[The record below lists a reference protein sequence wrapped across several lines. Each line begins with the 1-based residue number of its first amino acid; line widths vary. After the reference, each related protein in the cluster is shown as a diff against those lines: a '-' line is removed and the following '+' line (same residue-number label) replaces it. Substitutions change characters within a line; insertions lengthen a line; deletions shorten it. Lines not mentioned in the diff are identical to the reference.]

1 MRQGLSGKRG
11 VWLVMVAWALWV
23 LIGCGVSSPNL
34 GIKADDRYQLAQQ
47 YLGSQSYILAEQEIR
62 KALDLVPEEPKYFE
76 LLALI
81 YQAQGRI
88 RQAEEAYKVALQ
100 SDAISPSTLVN
111 YSTLLLLRE
120 QYDEAINTSQ
130 RALQKPGY
138 ARPALAHTNIGLA
151 YLKQG
156 KLAQAEEQFL
166 IALDYQPGLAEAHH
180 NLGLVYERLGQR
192 TKAILSFREAIRSS
206 PGYTEA
212 HASLGRL
219 LLQDGRPEEARNAFE
234 RVIDLA
240 PDSELAVASRR
251 HLKRLPR

>member
-1 MRQGLSGKRG
+1 MRKGLCGKLG
-11 VWLVMVAWALWV
+11 AWWAIVALSLWM
-23 LIGCGVSSPNL
+23 LMGCGPSPRL
-34 GIKADDRYQLAQQ
+34 GIKAEDRYRLAQQ
-47 YLGSQSYILAEQEIR
+47 YLGSQSYILAEKEIR
-62 KALDLVPEEPKYFE
+62 KALDVTPQEPKYFE

-88 RQAEEAYKVALQ
+88 RQADEAYQVALQ
-100 SDAISPSTLVN
+100 AEEIAPSTLVN

-120 QYDEAINTSQ
+120 QYDDAISMSR

-156 KLAQAEEQFL
+156 ELAQAEEHFHT
-166 IALDYQPGLAEAHH
+166 ALDYQPGLAEAHH
-180 NLGLVYERLGQR
+180 NLGLVHERVGKR
-192 TKAILSFREAIRSS
+192 TKAIQSFREAIRSK

-219 LLQDGRPEEARNAFE
+219 LWQDGRPEEARNAFE

>member
-1 MRQGLSGKRG
+1 MRQRLGGKRG
-11 VWLVMVAWALWV
+11 AWLTIVALLLWV
-23 LIGCGVSSPNL
+23 LMGCGPSPRL
-34 GIKADDRYQLAQQ
+34 GIQADDRYQLAQQ
-47 YLGSQSYILAEQEIR
+47 YLGNESYILAEQEIR
-62 KALDLVPEEPKYFE
+62 KALDLVPQEPKYFE

-88 RQAEEAYKVALQ
+88 RQAEEAYRVALQ
-100 SDAISPSTLVN
+100 TDDVSPSTLVN

-120 QYDEAINTSQ
+120 QYDEAIDMSR

-151 YLKQG
+151 YLK
-156 KLAQAEEQFL
+156 KDALTQAEEHFL
-166 IALDYQPGLAEAHH
+166 TALDYQPELAETHH
-180 NLGLVYERLGQR
+180 NLGLVYERLGKPH
-192 TKAILSFREAIRSS
+192 KAILSFREALRSNS
-206 PGYTEA
+206 AYTEA

-219 LLQDGRPEEARNAFE
+219 LLQDGRPEEARHAFE

>member
-1 MRQGLSGKRG
+1 
-11 VWLVMVAWALWV
+11 
-23 LIGCGVSSPNL
+23 L

-47 YLGSQSYILAEQEIR
+47 YLGNQSYILAEQEIR
-62 KALDLVPEEPKYFE
+62 KALDLAPQEPTYFE

-81 YQAQGRI
+81 YQAQGRL
-88 RQAEEAYKVALQ
+88 RQAGEAYHVALQ
-100 SDAISPSTLVN
+100 SDDVSSSTLVN

-120 QYDEAINTSQ
+120 QYDEAIDMSR

-151 YLKQG
+151 YLKKG
-156 KLAQAEEQFL
+156 DLAQAEEHFL
-166 IALDYQPGLAEAHH
+166 IALDYQPGLAETHH
-180 NLGLVYERLGQR
+180 NLGLVYERFGKRHQ
-192 TKAILSFREAIRSS
+192 AILSFREAIRSDA
-206 PGYTEA
+206 GYTEA

-234 RVIDLA
+234 RVIDLD
-240 PDSELAVASRR
+240 PDSDLAMASRQ